1 MRLTRQLFV
10 VLSAATS
17 LALVPPV
24 AGQAFA
30 VTATATQSM
39 SSTGAQTSPD
49 ERAASI
55 VAQMTLDEK
64 ITELHGVQ
72 NADHRRYVP
81 GIPRLGIP
89 PLRITNGP
97 AGAGPGDDP
106 KQPAATALPAPI
118 SLAASFDPSI
128 ARQYGVVTGAETGDL
143 AHSLLEG
150 PDVNIARVPVNGRTF
165 EGYGEDPYLAAQI
178 GVQNIQGIQSKG
190 IIAEVKH
197 YAANNQETNRFSVN
211 EIIDDRTLHEI
222 YLPHFEAAVKDGH
235 AGSVMC
241 AYNKVNG
248 PYACEND
255 YLLRDVLRGQWG
267 FDGFVQ
273 SDFGAAHSTAASA
286 MAGMDLE
293 MPTGPFYGD
302 AMKQAVESG
311 QVSMQTIDTLLKRR
325 FATMI
330 RFGLFDRPL
339 TESPIPAAENG
350 KFARSTA
357 EAGTVLL
364 KNTGA
369 QLPLD
374 AAALHSVA
382 LIGPYAGAAKTGG
395 GGSSKV
401 VPAYTVNPVDGIK
414 NRVGPGVDVSYS
426 DGKDPAAAAALARSA
441 DVAIVMVGDNES
453 EGSDRPNLALSGD
466 QDQLVESVAA
476 ANPHTVVVVKSGG
489 PVLMPWIDQV
499 PATVEAWYPGEE
511 DGNAVAAVLFG
522 DVNPSGKLPISF
534 PRKDA
539 DTPAHTPEQYP
550 GVNGTAAYS
559 EGLKVGYRWYDAEDI
574 APLFP
579 FGYGLS
585 YTTFA
590 YSNLDVSPIL
600 TPDGHITVGVDVTNT
615 GRRAGSEV
623 AQVYVADPSAAGEP
637 PKQLKGFQKA
647 SLRPGETKHLTFK
660 LDQRAFSIWDSA
672 AQQWTTVHGQYGVY
686 VGGSSRDL
694 PLHGT
699 VTVNRTVGTQSLQVT
714 APKLA
719 TAGSTAAM
727 TTKFTN
733 TGDYPVAHVQV
744 GLDTPAGWPATAQT
758 PAAFDSVKPH
768 SSVETTWRLSVPAD
782 AEPGSHSL
790 TATTGYQGAGGNGKA
805 TGTASVDV
813 PHASL
818 SAAFDNTGTTDDANP
833 SAGAFASSGKTYSAQ
848 ALAAAGIT
856 RGGTVTYAGTP
867 FTWPDVAP
875 GTPDNVEANGQVI
888 LASGT
893 GKTLGFLGAAT
904 NGTQGGTGTVYYTD
918 GSTEP
923 FILSFSDWWTPADT
937 DQTVATCTYINAPEG
952 RYDHKGSVYH
962 AAVPLRS
969 GKTVQAVA
977 LPRTGTSPGPG
988 MHVFAMTVH

>member
-1 MRLTRQLFV
+1 MRSTRQWFA
-10 VLSAATS
+10 VLSAATA

-24 AGQAFA
+24 AGQALA
-30 VTATATQSM
+30 ATATAAT
-39 SSTGAQTSPD
+39 TAPTSP
-49 ERAASI
+49 EQRAASI
-55 VAQMTLDEK
+55 VARMTLDEK

-72 NADHRRYVP
+72 DADHRRYVP

-106 KQPAATALPAPI
+106 KQPPATALPAPI
-118 SLAASFDPSI
+118 SLAASFDPSL
-128 ARQYGVVTGAETGDL
+128 ARQYGVVTGAETRDL
-143 AHSLLEG
+143 AHGLLEG

-222 YLPHFEAAVKDGH
+222 YLPQFEAAVKDGH

-248 PYACEND
+248 TYACEND
-255 YLLRDVLRGQWG
+255 LLLRDVLRGQWG

-286 MAGMDLE
+286 AAGMDLE

-311 QVSMQTIDTLLKRR
+311 QVSVRTVDTLLERR

-330 RFGLFDRPL
+330 RFGLFDRPP
-339 TESPIPAAENG
+339 TESPIPVEEDG
-350 KFARSTA
+350 RFARSAA

-374 AAALHSVA
+374 ASALHSVA
-382 LIGPYAGAAKTGG
+382 VIGPYAGAAKTGG

-401 VPAYTVNPVDGIK
+401 VPAYTVTPVDGIK
-414 NRVGPGVDVSYS
+414 HRVGADVGVSYS
-426 DGKDPAAAAALARSA
+426 DGKDPAAAAELARSA
-441 DVAIVMVGDNES
+441 DVAIVMVGDDET
-453 EGSDRPNLALSGD
+453 EGSDRPGLALSGD
-466 QDQLVESVAA
+466 QDRLVESVAA

-499 PATVEAWYPGEE
+499 PAAVEAWYPGEE

-534 PRKDA
+534 PREDA

-550 GVNGTAAYS
+550 GVNGIATYS

-590 YSNLDVSPIL
+590 YSGLTVSPVL
-600 TPDGHITVGVDVTNT
+600 QPDGHVTVGVDVTNT
-615 GRRAGSEV
+615 GRRAGAEV
-623 AQVYVADPSAAGEP
+623 AQLYVSDPGGAGEP
-637 PKQLKGFQKA
+637 PKQLKGFQKV
-647 SLRPGETKHLTFK
+647 SLRPGEKKHLTFE
-660 LDQRAFSIWDSA
+660 LDQRAFSVWDGA
-672 AQQWTTVHGQYGVY
+672 AQQWTTVHGRYGVY

-699 VTVNRTVGTQSLQVT
+699 VTVDRTAGTQALRVT
-714 APKLA
+714 APRLA
-719 TAGSTAAM
+719 TAGSAEDV
-727 TTKFTN
+727 TTTFTN
-733 TGDYPVAHVQV
+733 TGDFPVAHVQV
-744 GLDTPAGWPATAQT
+744 GLDTPAGWTATART
-758 PAAFDSVKPH
+758 PAAFASVKPH
-768 SSVETTWRLSVPAD
+768 SSAETTWRLTVPAD
-782 AEPGSHSL
+782 APPGSRTL
-790 TATTGYQGAGGNGKA
+790 TASTGYEGVAGHGTA
-805 TGTASVDV
+805 TGTADVDV
-813 PHASL
+813 PYASL
-818 SAAFDNTGTTDDANP
+818 AAAFDNTGTTDDANP

-856 RGGTVTYAGTP
+856 RGGAVTYAGTT
-867 FTWPDVAP
+867 FTWPGAAP
-875 GTPDNVEANGQVI
+875 GTPDNVEANGQVVSV
-888 LASGT
+888 SGT
-893 GKTLGFLGAAT
+893 GTTLGFLGAAT
-904 NGTQGGTGTVYYTD
+904 NGTQGGTGTIYYTD

-923 FILSFSDWWTPADT
+923 FTLSFSDWWTPADT
-937 DQTVATCTYINAPEG
+937 DQTVATCTYINAPDG
-952 RYDHKGSVYH
+952 RYDHEASVYH
-962 AAVPLRS
+962 ASVPLDQ
-969 GKTVQAVA
+969 GKTVRAVA

-988 MHVFAMTVH
+988 LHVFAMAVH

>member
-24 AGQAFA
+24 AGQSLAA
-30 VTATATQSM
+30 TATATQGT
-39 SSTGAQTSPD
+39 SSTGAKPSPE
-49 ERAASI
+49 ERAAAV

-72 NADHRRYVP
+72 DADHRRFVP

-89 PLRITNGP
+89 PLRVTNGP
-97 AGAGPGDDP
+97 AGVGPGDDP
-106 KQPAATALPAPI
+106 SQPAATALPAPI

-128 ARQYGVVTGAETGDL
+128 ARQYGAVTGIETGDL
-143 AHSLLEG
+143 AHNLLEG

-165 EGYGEDPYLAAQI
+165 EGYGEDPYLASQI
-178 GVQNIQGIQSKG
+178 GVPNIEGIQSKG

-211 EIIDDRTLHEI
+211 EIINDRTLHEI

-235 AGSVMC
+235 AGTVMC

-302 AMKQAVESG
+302 AMKQAVQSG
-311 QVSMQTIDTLLKRR
+311 QVSMQTVDTLLKRR

-339 TESPIPAAENG
+339 TKSPIPTAEHG
-350 KFARSTA
+350 KFARSAA

-364 KNTGA
+364 KNNSA
-369 QLPLD
+369 QLPLN

-382 LIGPYAGAAKTGG
+382 VIGPYAGAAKIGG

-401 VPAYTVNPVDGIK
+401 VPAYTVKPVDGIK
-414 NRVGPGVDVSYS
+414 NRVGPGVNVSYA
-426 DGKDPAAAAALARSA
+426 DGSDPAAAAALAHSA
-441 DVAIVMVGDNES
+441 DVAVVMVGDNET
-453 EGSDRPNLALSGD
+453 EGSDRPNLALSGN

-511 DGNAVAAVLFG
+511 DGNAVASVLFG

-550 GVNGTAAYS
+550 GVNNTATYS
-559 EGLKVGYRWYDAEDI
+559 EGLKVGYRWYDAEGI

-590 YSNLDVSPIL
+590 YSNLDVSPRL
-600 TPDGHITVGVDVTNT
+600 NPNGQVTATADVTNT

-623 AQVYVADPSAAGEP
+623 AQVYVADPSTAGEP
-637 PKQLKGFQKA
+637 PKQLKGFQKVT
-647 SLRPGETKHLTFK
+647 LQPGETKHLTFK
-660 LDQRAFSIWDSA
+660 LDQSAFSIWDSA
-672 AQQWTTVHGQYGVY
+672 AQQWTTVHGRYGVF

-694 PLHGT
+694 PLQGT
-699 VTVNRTVGTQSLQVT
+699 VTVDRTAGTQSLHMA
-714 APKLA
+714 APQLA
-719 TAGSTAAM
+719 SAGSTATV

-733 TGDYPVAHVQV
+733 TGDYPVDHVQV
-744 GLDTPAGWPATAQT
+744 GLDTPSGWTATAQT
-758 PAAFDSVKPH
+758 PAAFTSVGPNA
-768 SSVETTWRLSVPAD
+768 SVETTWRLSLPAG
-782 AEPGSHSL
+782 AKPGSYPL
-790 TATTGYQGAGGNGKA
+790 TATTGYHAIGGDGKA
-805 TGTASVDV
+805 TATTNVNV
-813 PHASL
+813 PYSSL
-818 SAAFDNTGTTDDANP
+818 AAAFDNKGITDDANP

-848 ALAAAGIT
+848 ALSAAGLN
-856 RGGTVTYAGTP
+856 RGGTVTHADTT
-867 FTWPDVAP
+867 FTWPDAAP
-875 GTPDNVEANGQVI
+875 GTPDNVEANGQVVM
-888 LASGT
+888 ASGP
-893 GKTLGFLGAAT
+893 GKSLGFLGAAT
-904 NGTQGGTGTVYYTD
+904 NGTQGGTGTIYYTD

-923 FILSFSDWWTPADT
+923 FTVSFSDWWTPADT
-937 DQTVATCTYINAPEG
+937 DQVVATGDYINAPEG
-952 RYDHKGSVYH
+952 RYDHKGNVYY
-962 AAVPLRS
+962 ASVPLQA

-977 LPRTGTSPGPG
+977 LPRTGTSPNPG